1 MSAIVKVAR
10 DPVLVR
16 LLVGVF
22 VGLISFEA
30 TRLVIDMFGG
40 HVP

>member
-1 MSAIVKVAR
+1 MSVIVKVAR

-22 VGLISFEA
+22 VGLVSFEA
-30 TRLVIDMFGG
+30 TRLLIAVAGG
-40 HVP
+40 HIP